1 MCQGVR
7 IWRNKDKAWK
17 NLKNEWSVDIKI
29 LDSRLSVIYHYR
41 NDVLGTVIMNCEVAV
56 LGVKIEMLKLRN
68 CGC

>member
-41 NDVLGTVIMNCEVAV
+41 NDVLGIVIMNCEVAV
-56 LGVKIEMLKLRN
+56 LG
-68 CGC
+68 